1 MSIEFRCPSCGNE
14 MTASE
19 EMKGKRGKCPEC
31 GRLVTVPNYS
41 SNSLVVSDNGYFK
54 SPRLNQ
60 LFLDFLEEH
69 DDDIRNC
76 RILDDIDKDTEG
88 ARLEIYT
95 RGGRT
100 QIVNVF
106 RTDLDGMDVL
116 VSYSVIGRNDDYEGF
131 NDILIDL
138 AVNLPIFPT
147 YAVKI
152 DTDRKELTLSKVTR
166 LEFVDRNVFEESVF
180 RMAIVADRAEEKH
193 YDNDVN

>member
-1 MSIEFRCPSCGNE
+1 MSINFKCHCGNE
-14 MTASE
+14 MTVSD

-31 GRLVTVPNYS
+31 GRLVTVPDYS

-60 LFLDFLEEH
+60 LFLDFLDKH
-69 DDDIRNC
+69 DDDIKNC

-88 ARLEIYT
+88 AVLEIYT

-100 QIVNVF
+100 QIV
-106 RTDLDGMDVL
+106 RLYRIKLDEMDVL
-116 VSYSVIGRNDDYEGF
+116 VSHTVIGRNPDYEGF
-131 NDILIDL
+131 TDILIDL
-138 AVNLPIFPT
+138 AVNLPVFPT

-152 DTDRKELTLSKVTR
+152 NKDRKEISLEKVTR
-166 LEFVDRNVFEESVF
+166 LEFVDSNVFEESVF
-180 RMAIVADRAEEKH
+180 QMAIVADRAEEEH